1 MIFKFVV
8 FFIALLLL
16 PTPSY
21 SARYEMGSGVAVT
34 VQVLAHVTN
43 YEEEVYD
50 SRNCNE
56 ETNEACLWRYLV

>member
-8 FFIALLLL
+8 FFIALLL

-21 SARYEMGSGVAVT
+21 SARYEMGSGVAVI

-50 SRNCNE
+50 SSKCNE
-56 ETNEACLWRYLV
+56 ETNEACLLRYLV